1 MNAQIVTPD
10 ESGNYSRRAIS
21 KRRHPMKTILV
32 LSILFWAIALPALGE
47 LTDADLDK
55 IRLIVKE
62 EVKTEITGVKTKSP
76 ESRRKSPE
84 SRSQDGNCRSQD
96 GNCRSQAGTE
106 SRDCQLREKGKR
118 VYQHQNRQCRKTFIN
133 IQLGDLRPNAS
144 YCRYDRYTH
153 SHHGVA
159 ERKGSLTRKTG

>member
-1 MNAQIVTPD
+1 
-10 ESGNYSRRAIS
+10 
-21 KRRHPMKTILV
+21 MKTILV

-62 EVKTEITGVKTKSP
+62 EVKTEITAVKQ
-76 ESRRKSPE
+76 EIIAVRQEIIDR
-84 SRSQDGNCRSQD
+84 N
-96 GNCRSQAGTE
+96 QAGTE

-118 VYQHQNRQCRKTFIN
+118 VYQHQSRQCRKTFIN

-153 SHHGVA
+153 SHDRVA
-159 ERKGSLTRKTG
+159 ERKGSLTRKTS

>member
-1 MNAQIVTPD
+1 
-10 ESGNYSRRAIS
+10 
-21 KRRHPMKTILV
+21 MKTILV

-62 EVKTEITGVKTKSP
+62 EVK
-76 ESRRKSPE
+76 RNHRKDGNR
-84 SRSQDGNCRSQD
+84 RSQDGNR
-96 GNCRSQAGTE
+96 RSQAGTE

-118 VYQHQNRQCRKTFIN
+118 VYQHQSRQCRKTFIN

-144 YCRYDRYTH
+144 YGRYDRYTH

>member
-1 MNAQIVTPD
+1 
-10 ESGNYSRRAIS
+10 
-21 KRRHPMKTILV
+21 MKTILV

-62 EVKTEITGVKTKSP
+62 EVQNGNH
-76 ESRRKSPE
+76 
-84 SRSQDGNCRSQD
+84 RSQDGNRRSQD

-118 VYQHQNRQCRKTFIN
+118 VYQHQSRQCRKTFIN